1 MKYILINMTF
11 MNQDY
16 EFYEINL
23 LDKWLILI
31 PVAPELLLTVD
42 C

>member
-1 MKYILINMTF
+1 
-11 MNQDY
+11 MNLDC

-31 PVAPELLLTVD
+31 LVAPELLLSVD

>member
-1 MKYILINMTF
+1 MTF
-11 MNQDY
+11 MNQDC

-31 PVAPELLLTVD
+31 LVAPELLLTAES
-42 C
+42 

>member
-1 MKYILINMTF
+1 
-11 MNQDY
+11 MNQDC

-31 PVAPELLLTVD
+31 PMQSELLLTVEEGVEKLND
-42 C
+42 S